1 MAGTSTLQPSYL
13 AESDDCMK
21 VIDLYDR
28 HAQAFDLARGRS
40 LPERAWLDRFLD
52 YVPAGGTV
60 LDVGCG
66 SGEPLARYLLDRG
79 FGVFGVDGSPSMIDL
94 CRARFSSSEWL
105 VMDMRELGLERR
117 FDGVLAW
124 DSFFHLG
131 IDDQRETLPR
141 LAMHARPG
149 APLMFTS
156 GTEEGEAIGSCFGE
170 SLYHA
175 SLDSEE
181 YRRILS
187 ANGFVVR
194 HHVTQD
200 SECGNHTVW
209 LATSQV
215 RPARPSP

>member
-1 MAGTSTLQPSYL
+1 LN
-13 AESDDCMK
+13 

-28 HAQAFDLARGRS
+28 HAQAFDIARGRS
-40 LPERAWLDRFLD
+40 LQERAWLDRFLG

-66 SGEPLARYLLDRG
+66 SGEPIARYLLDHG
-79 FGVFGVDGSPSMIDL
+79 FDVVGVDGSSAMIDL
-94 CRARFSSSEWL
+94 CQARFPGAEWL
-105 VMDMRELGLERR
+105 VMDMRELHLERH
-117 FDGVLAW
+117 FDGILAW

-131 IDDQRETLPR
+131 NDDQRETLPR

-156 GTEEGEAIGSCFGE
+156 GSEEGEAIGSCFGE
-170 SLYHA
+170 PLYHA

-181 YRRILS
+181 YRRLLS
-187 ANGFVVR
+187 AHGFIVR
-194 HHVTQD
+194 HHVRQD
-200 SECGNHTVW
+200 PECGDHTVW

-215 RPARPSP
+215 RPDRLDP